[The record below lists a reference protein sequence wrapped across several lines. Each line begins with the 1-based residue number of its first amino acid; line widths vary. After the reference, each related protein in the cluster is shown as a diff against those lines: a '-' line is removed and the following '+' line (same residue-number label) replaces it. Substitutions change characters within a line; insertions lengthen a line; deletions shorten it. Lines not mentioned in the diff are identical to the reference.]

1 MTWKEL
7 EEDLLENIDTILDR
21 DGFDSAK
28 AMLQL
33 VTAAAIAH
41 DKAKDEKED

>member
-7 EEDLLENIDTILDR
+7 EEDLLANIDTILDR
-21 DGFDSAK
+21 ESFDSAK
-28 AMLQL
+28 GLLQL